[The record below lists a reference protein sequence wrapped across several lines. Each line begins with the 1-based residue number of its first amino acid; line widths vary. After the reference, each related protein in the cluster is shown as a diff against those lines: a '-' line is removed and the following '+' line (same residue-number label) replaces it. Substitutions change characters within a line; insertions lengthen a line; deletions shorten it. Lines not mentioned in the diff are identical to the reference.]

1 MKLANLTLGGRI
13 AMICGTILVLLAVS
27 ALLSVTGINGIVFN
41 AGQVIDFNKLD
52 GNLAQRE
59 IDHLNWGQK
68 VAEALLAK
76 KSSLGVQTD
85 GHQCAFGKW
94 FYGTDRKT
102 VEKKLS
108 VLVPL
113 LNKIEGPHLALHES
127 AVKMEEKLKSGDL
140 EGGTTIFANETL
152 TALGTVKTILQEI
165 RAEAKKKVI
174 SDEGMI
180 KSAQWTKTLV
190 LLVCGIAV
198 LIGLGLSF
206 ITVRGTNTLLRK
218 VAVGIEETTE
228 QVSVAADQISAAS
241 KNLASGASEQ
251 AATMEETA
259 ASLESLS
266 FRTKETSGLTYGAQ
280 QLMNENIENSGQS
293 LKALIELT
301 KNMAQIEA
309 DNDKI
314 AQIIKAIDEI
324 AFQTNLLAL
333 NAAVEA
339 ARAGEAGA
347 GFAVVAEE
355 VRNLALRAT
364 EAAKGTQKLLE
375 ATLHRVTEST
385 RSIKDI
391 NREFEGIVESA
402 TTMGEKTQ
410 AISQAT
416 DENAESIGQISSAVQ
431 LIDKTI
437 QEVAASAEE
446 CASSSE
452 ELQNRA
458 EQMEAMVFDLSRL
471 VFGRKGRSNNHGG
484 RSHGLACWD
493 FKNCP
498 PERRNKCTAFPDFGQ
513 KCWVV
518 TATLCGGNKQGRYQ
532 DKIDNCR
539 KCQFYIQAQNSIKSD
554 FGEERLLLPIQ
565 EPAGGKTL
573 TKAPPR
579 LIGRS

>member
-1 MKLANLTLGGRI
+1 MKVANLTLSGRI
-13 AMICGTILVLLAVS
+13 SLICGSILVLLAIS
-27 ALLSVTGINGIVFN
+27 SLISVTGINGIVFN

-76 KSSLGVQTD
+76 KNSLGVQTD
-85 GHQCAFGKW
+85 GHLCAFGKW
-94 FYGTDRKT
+94 YYGTDRKI
-102 VEKKLS
+102 VEKKLTT
-108 VLVPL
+108 LAPL
-113 LNKIEGPHLALHES
+113 LSKIETPHLALHES
-127 AVKMEEKLKSGDL
+127 AGKMEEKLKAGDL
-140 EGGTTIFANETL
+140 EGANKIFETETL
-152 TALGTVKTILQEI
+152 GALASVKASLQEI
-165 RAEAKKKVI
+165 RAEAKKNVI

-180 KSAQWTKTLV
+180 TSGQRTKMLV
-190 LLVCGIAV
+190 LLVSGIAV
-198 LIGLGLSF
+198 LIGLGLSVV
-206 ITVRGTNTLLRK
+206 TVKMTNTLLRK
-218 VAVGIEETTE
+218 VALGIQETTE

-241 KNLASGASEQ
+241 KNLADGASEQ

-259 ASLESLS
+259 ASLESIS
-266 FRTKETSGLTYGAQ
+266 HRTRETSGLTHGAQ
-280 QLMNENIENSGQS
+280 RLMNENIENSGQS

-347 GFAVVAEE
+347 GFAVVADE

-375 ATLHRVTEST
+375 ATLKRVTDSS

-402 TTMGEKTQ
+402 TTMGEKTL

-416 DENAESIGQISSAVQ
+416 DENADSIGQISSAVQ
-431 LIDKTI
+431 IIDKTI

-446 CASSSE
+446 CASSSD
-452 ELQNRA
+452 ELRNRA
-458 EQMEAMVFDLSRL
+458 EQMEAVVFDLAQL
-471 VFGRKGRSNNHGG
+471 VFGRKGRSTNHNG
-484 RSHGLACWD
+484 RGHELSCWE
-493 FKNCP
+493 FKDCP
-498 PERRNKCTAFPDFGQ
+498 PERRNKCAAYPDYGA

-518 TATLCGGNKQGRYQ
+518 SATLCGGNKQGSYQ
-532 DKIDNCR
+532 DKIANCR
-539 KCQFYIQAQNSIKSD
+539 KCQFYLHAQKSL
-554 FGEERLLLPIQ
+554 GPGHGPEKLLLPILAT
-565 EPAGGKTL
+565 AGGPILK
-573 TKAPPR
+573 KAPPR
-579 LIGRS
+579 LIGRI